1 MTSKISQR
9 RFSTRQHSNDAGHYL
24 RQTWLAGL
32 GAVSRVREEGSRL
45 FQNLVQE
52 GEAREAKGRKIVEA
66 QLEDVVSRIDEAKSR
81 SGETWDKLERIFQQ
95 RVERALNRLN
105 VPTGDD
111 VRELADR
118 IEKLA
123 ASMAD
128 VTVEAKR
135 STPRRSTV
143 QRQADRVT
151 RAADAVAAQADVVRS
166 AA

>member
-1 MTSKISQR
+1 
-9 RFSTRQHSNDAGHYL
+9 
-24 RQTWLAGL
+24 
-32 GAVSRVREEGSRL
+32 
-45 FQNLVQE
+45 
-52 GEAREAKGRKIVEA
+52 VEA